1 MDKGKTI
8 EEKIA
13 AADFIKNVKVTFKNE
28 PNYNLMAKA
37 LLNYIEDED
46 R

>member
-13 AADFIKNVKVTFKNE
+13 AADFIKNVKVTFVNE
-28 PNYNLMAKA
+28 PNYQLMAKA
-37 LLNYIEDED
+37 IMNYIEDED